1 MPRFSAIPAVITL
14 AWVASGSAEAQSS
27 NLRSEVMQ
35 VDEAYRIAKLKQ
47 DLPALNRIL
56 ADGFNETNQN
66 GNSRNKAETLDL
78 WKSFSI
84 SSLTTD
90 RYDID
95 VAGNTVVV
103 RGCQTENSSERMLFA
118 RTYVKRNGWQLL
130 TSMQYRDGCSG
141 LVPRNLDPQASE
153 VLQVDEAYRLGKLR
167 RDIQGLDRVLAD
179 AFTETN
185 QNGNTRNKAETL
197 ELWKSFSISSLTT
210 DSAEVRINGD
220 TAVVIGTQTE
230 NGPEHMLFTR
240 VYVKTGD
247 TWKLL
252 SSFQYRDPR
261 RAEVASR

>member
-1 MPRFSAIPAVITL
+1 
-14 AWVASGSAEAQSS
+14 
-27 NLRSEVMQ
+27 
-35 VDEAYRIAKLKQ
+35 
-47 DLPALNRIL
+47 
-56 ADGFNETNQN
+56 
-66 GNSRNKAETLDL
+66 
-78 WKSFSI
+78 
-84 SSLTTD
+84 
-90 RYDID
+90 
-95 VAGNTVVV
+95 
-103 RGCQTENSSERMLFA
+103 MLFA